1 MGENHPTW
9 DRWAYNLQKWGMKE
23 ATASLL
29 EHAGSI
35 SILAA
40 QLMYISQP
48 LLSGAVSSR
57 SLSNIAQV
65 LEDPSQ
71 RQAFISYL
79 REAPDRGQGA

>member
-1 MGENHPTW
+1 MGENQPTW
-9 DRWAYNLQKWGMKE
+9 DGWASKLQKWGMKE

-29 EHAGSI
+29 EHAGSL

-40 QLMYISQP
+40 QLMYIGQP
-48 LLSGAVSSR
+48 LFSGAVSSR
-57 SLSNIAQV
+57 LLSNIAQV
-65 LEDPSQ
+65 LENPSQ